1 MQDLAVFFFWY
12 VTGESNFII
21 CKVRISTCKFVFQTK
36 VNHRQNW
43 KIFYISNSSNSVV
56 EKIFMPILST
66 VVIKLKLGII
76 LELFFQNIFRS
87 EFLMQIL

>member
-1 MQDLAVFFFWY
+1 MQDLAVLFFWY

-43 KIFYISNSSNSVV
+43 KIFYKSKYSSNSVV

-66 VVIKLKLGII
+66 VVIKIRNY
-76 LELFFQNIFRS
+76 LELFSQNIFRS